1 MTLVNSIQGPTPWR
15 KFKATVGGSSTVN
28 IDTIPLSTLRSI
40 RYFLEL
46 RNESFNRYKSFEMS
60 AHNQNSVLCDTVYNK
75 ISEGSMMIEVSMKV
89 DGSNA
94 VLEIVNNETFDLDVE
109 LIRGVL
115 NG

>member
-15 KFKATVGGSSTVN
+15 KFRVTVGGSSTVN
-28 IDTIPLSTLRSI
+28 VDTIPLSTMKSVKYFISI
-40 RYFLEL
+40 S
-46 RNESFNRYKSFEMS
+46 NEANNRYKSFELN
-60 AHNQNSVLCDTVYNK
+60 ARNHNSDVRDTISNK
-75 ISEGSMMIEVSMKV
+75 QRTGVTNVDVEMKI

-94 VLEIVNNETFDLDVE
+94 VLEFINNETFDLDVE

>member
-15 KFKATVGGSSTVN
+15 KLKATVSGSSTVN
-28 IDTIPLSTLRSI
+28 VDTIPLVTMKSV
-40 RYFLEL
+40 RYFIQLS
-46 RNESFNRYKSFEMS
+46 NDTNMRYKSFEMT
-60 AHNQNSVLCDTVYNK
+60 ANNQNSNLSDTIFNK

-89 DGSNA
+89 DGLNA
-94 VLEIVNNETFDLDVE
+94 VLEVINNETFDLDVE